1 MNPLKWRREH
11 QVALALGAAMG
22 ICVGLVIGYIYN
34 DVHFANATLPLFLE
48 GGSGF
53 RWGVFGA
60 LVGGC
65 TIYVRQLLRA

>member
-11 QVALALGAAMG
+11 QVALVLGAAMG
-22 ICVGLVIGYIYN
+22 ISVGLVIGYIYN
-34 DVHFANATLPLFLE
+34 DVHYANATLRLYFE

-60 LVGGC
+60 LVGG
-65 TIYVRQLLRA
+65 TAIYVRQLLHA